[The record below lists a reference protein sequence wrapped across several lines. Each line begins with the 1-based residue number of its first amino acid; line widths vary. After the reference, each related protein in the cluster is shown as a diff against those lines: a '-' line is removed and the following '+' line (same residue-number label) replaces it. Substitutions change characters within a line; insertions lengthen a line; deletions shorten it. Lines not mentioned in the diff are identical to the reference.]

1 MFVATSSTL
10 NNNHPPSYIVAATTT
25 TTATTN
31 IGIDPTTSSTTPQT
45 LSDIK
50 LICFQRKKKTKRH
63 IYLTFV
69 ESCPLLSTTEE
80 PCIEIIRKS
89 NSSSQS
95 LSYSLNE
102 CISYEYF
109 DTVKND
115 FHSFIYV
122 YFESY
127 TISIFFSD
135 DNLDKKSLI
144 IKHLDHMSQS
154 NLEKSSNL
162 NTNSSQD
169 PTQSQSSSSTTAIQQ
184 QQQQQQQQQSQ
195 QTPILP
201 CFTTTE
207 HILHT
212 FDVNLIPYGSIIN
225 RDHMLI
231 GPVRLYFTTTD
242 LYIASLDCNRTD
254 LKITITN
261 QCPSKDKAILCIPY
275 FTIKN
280 YGNRSNIF
288 LIELGKSNY
297 GNGEIHMKC
306 HSSSLAGT
314 IHLLVSPVI
323 EERPLILSSAF
334 QNQLLTNKRMEKSKN
349 IQPPIQ
355 LNNDTTN
362 QSILD
367 SPFSFIKNKKPIETT
382 DINSNMTSTKTN
394 EIKSH
399 LIVGFFRSLTKN
411 VSNLRRS
418 ATFHGNNNNSNNN
431 NSNNNSEQLL
441 TIDNNSLL
449 KNKSVAF
456 NVDEKYLHN
465 DQHQIILPEYQKQTD
480 STLSVSSTM
489 TKRTSETI
497 LTSTSTINTNKQE
510 STIGTYI
517 DMGLT
522 MQHSDQHQQQETQDE
537 IITKE
542 ITATAEIGVNT
553 TISLSPHVRS
563 AIIVGNSVHLIA
575 DEHNLFPIGQRSFTS
590 PASVMQPFKTQLT
603 GQTITNGYGTSS
615 DLITSSP
622 DSSSSLQQTN
632 SVSNSHKSL
641 LLSYG
646 IVTFNNNDC
655 VKNDQTELATSPISD
670 SITFD
675 HRLNSD
681 LSLMSISQQQQQG
694 STIHPIDTISSSSS
708 NAHIFHTVSL
718 SANSIGGD
726 ITPCRIR
733 RPHSSILLFD
743 DHVNDQITTYL
754 LGPPQNLND
763 DTIQSRLPSFNSTTS
778 VSRSQLSHIDEEKI
792 SSNDPYALVEPLL
805 QDSSSKSTLVIN
817 SNSSL
822 PQSETSINY
831 ADLLIP
837 SHITNEYS
845 DNNEQQEQQQQQ
857 QINNSDDIIINENDT
872 YEEQDCENNER
883 SLTKL
888 YADIDFQQTRRYDR
902 IVQSAAKAKLDDQTP
917 PFVL

>member
-10 NNNHPPSYIVAATTT
+10 NNSHPPSYIVAATTT
-25 TTATTN
+25 TATNTN
-31 IGIDPTTSSTTPQT
+31 NGIDPTTTNTTPQT

-50 LICFQRKKKTKRH
+50 IICIQRKKKTKRH

-69 ESCPLLSTTEE
+69 ESCSLSSTNEQ

-89 NSSSQS
+89 NSS
-95 LSYSLNE
+95 LTYLLNE
-102 CISYEYF
+102 CISFEYF

-115 FHSFIYV
+115 FQSFIYA

-144 IKHLDHMSQS
+144 IKHIEYMLQS
-154 NLEKSSNL
+154 KIDKTSTL
-162 NTNSSQD
+162 NINSSSQD
-169 PTQSQSSSSTTAIQQ
+169 STQSQSLSTTI
-184 QQQQQQQQQSQ
+184 QQQSQ
-195 QTPILP
+195 QQTSVLP
-201 CFTTTE
+201 CPPTTE

-212 FDVNLIPYGSIIN
+212 FDINLIPYGSIIN
-225 RDHMLI
+225 RDHILI
-231 GPVRLYFTTTD
+231 GPARLYFTTTD
-242 LYIASLDCNRTD
+242 LYIASIYCNRQD

-261 QCPSKDKAILCIPY
+261 QCPSNDKAILCIPY

-306 HSSSLAGT
+306 YSSSLAST

-334 QNQLLTNKRMEKSKN
+334 QNQLLTNKRIEKSKN
-349 IQPPIQ
+349 IHPPIQ
-355 LNNDTTN
+355 LNNDTAN

-367 SPFSFIKNKKPIETT
+367 SPLSFIKNKKTIEKT
-382 DINSNMTSTKTN
+382 DSNSNTTTTN

-399 LIVGFFRSLTKN
+399 LIVGFFRTLTKN

-418 ATFHGNNNNSNNN
+418 ATFHSNNN
-431 NSNNNSEQLL
+431 NNNNNEQLL
-441 TIDNNSLL
+441 TINNNLL
-449 KNKSVAF
+449 SKNKSVAF
-456 NVDEKYLHN
+456 NIDENKFHN
-465 DQHQIILPEYQKQTD
+465 DQHQIILPEYQKKTD

-489 TKRTSETI
+489 TKQTNETI

-510 STIGTYI
+510 TTMGTYI

-522 MQHSDQHQQQETQDE
+522 MQHSNQNQQQEIHDE

-542 ITATAEIGVNT
+542 PTATAEIGVNT

-563 AIIVGNSVHLIA
+563 AIIVGNSVHLIV
-575 DEHNLFPIGQRSFTS
+575 DDHNVFPIGQRSFTS
-590 PASVMQPFKTQLT
+590 PASVMQPFKTQLS

-622 DSSSSLQQTN
+622 DSSNSLHQTN

-646 IVTFNNNDC
+646 IVTFNNNNN
-655 VKNDQTELATSPISD
+655 NDQTDLATSPLSD
-670 SITFD
+670 SITLD

-681 LSLMSISQQQQQG
+681 LSLKSISQSQQQN
-694 STIHPIDTISSSSS
+694 SIDTISSSS
-708 NAHIFHTVSL
+708 NAHIFHTLSL
-718 SANSIGGD
+718 STNNIGDTTSYQIRKPQHNSIF
-726 ITPCRIR
+726 
-733 RPHSSILLFD
+733 LFD
-743 DHVNDQITTYL
+743 DHINDQITTYL
-754 LGPPQNLND
+754 LGPPQNIND
-763 DTIQSRLPSFNSTTS
+763 DTIQTHLSSFNLTTS
-778 VSRSQLSHIDEEKI
+778 ISRSQLSHIDEEKI
-792 SSNDPYALVEPLL
+792 SSNDPYALIEPLI
-805 QDSSSKSTLVIN
+805 QDNSSKSTLIIN
-817 SNSSL
+817 SNNSL
-822 PQSETSINY
+822 PQSDISMNY
-831 ADLLIP
+831 ADLLLP

-845 DNNEQQEQQQQQ
+845 DINEQQQQQQQ
-857 QINNSDDIIINENDT
+857 QINNSDDILINEIDA
-872 YEEQDCENNER
+872 YEEQDFENNER
-883 SLTKL
+883 TSTKL
-888 YADIDFQQTRRYDR
+888 YADIDFQQTQRYDR
-902 IVQSAAKAKLDDQTP
+902 IVQSGVKTKLDDQTP